1 MDLHA
6 HEAQQILDCARNILN
21 EKRLF
26 ALHEQKIYVFFE
38 HTPLHYHGYLVE
50 NPREYQS
57 RDALIYNHLR
67 AWGWLV

>member
-1 MDLHA
+1 
-6 HEAQQILDCARNILN
+6 
-21 EKRLF
+21 
-26 ALHEQKIYVFFE
+26 
-38 HTPLHYHGYLVE
+38 LVE